1 MFDPTILTTLAGLGA
16 AVGGTIVGFYQR
28 WLERK
33 AATKVEEAEKRA
45 YSLPTSAG
53 VTDERNDRK
62 NLDLPAL
69 FDLYSKQIAKYQ
81 VETRFRAVW
90 SFVWAVVAMVGGLT
104 VLLIGVWHVF
114 NEHEYV
120 CVLEIFGC
128 CVYRI

>member
-1 MFDPTILTTLAGLGA
+1 MAVTCLGSDDC
-16 AVGGTIVGFYQR
+16 GRMCGFYKR
-28 WLERK
+28 WGDRN
-33 AATKVEEAEKRA
+33 AATKMEDAEKLA
-45 YSLPTSAG
+45 YSLATSAG

-114 NEHEYV
+114 NEHEPTLTIPTSAV
-120 CVLEIFGC
+120 T
-128 CVYRI
+128 